1 MYYSHLENVLK
12 RGASMELSD
21 LHIFR
26 TVVREGGIVRAAQR
40 LHRVP
45 SNITTRI
52 KQLEAS
58 IGVQLFTRERHRL
71 TLSQSGERLLVYAD
85 RMLLLSEE
93 ARSVLSGTA
102 PAGVLRLGALE
113 STAASRLPA
122 ILAAYHKAYPHV
134 SVELITG
141 TNDALTAAVI
151 DRRVEAAFV
160 AEAPAT
166 KELAYQPLF
175 RECLVIISA
184 ASHAPIRRPQDVD
197 GDSVIAFPNGCY
209 YRRVLQRWLG
219 ERRLPSIRV
228 LELGSYHAIV
238 ACVASGTGIAL
249 APESVLETV
258 QHAAVTR
265 HALPKVHSDVVTPL
279 IWRASEQSPALV
291 ALRDLLVRQRST
303 AKPAKRIAAR

>member
-1 MYYSHLENVLK
+1 
-12 RGASMELSD
+12 MELSD

-26 TVVREGGIVRAAQR
+26 TVAREGGIVHAARR

-52 KQLEAS
+52 QQLEAS
-58 IGVQLFTRERHRL
+58 IGVQLFTREHNRL
-71 TLSQSGERLLVYAD
+71 ALSQSGERLLVYAD
-85 RMLLLSEE
+85 RMLRLSDE
-93 ARSVLSGTA
+93 ALGAISGTA
-102 PAGVLRLGALE
+102 PSGVLRLGALE

-122 ILAAYHKAYPHV
+122 ILAAYHNAYPKV
-134 SVELITG
+134 SIELMTG

-151 DRRVEAAFV
+151 ERRVEAAFV
-160 AEAPAT
+160 AEVPAN
-166 KELAYQPLF
+166 KALAHQPLF
-175 RECLVIISA
+175 HERLVIIA
-184 ASHAPIRRPQDVD
+184 ATSHAPIRRPQDVA

-219 ERRLPSIRV
+219 ERRLPSVRV

-279 IWRASEQSPALV
+279 VWRASEQSPALV
-291 ALRDLLVRQRST
+291 ALRDLLESQRST
-303 AKPAKRIAAR
+303 KKRTSRP

>member
-1 MYYSHLENVLK
+1 
-12 RGASMELSD
+12 MELSD

-26 TVVREGGIVRAAQR
+26 TVAREGGIVRAARR

-52 KQLEAS
+52 QQLEAS

-71 TLSQSGERLLVYAD
+71 ALSQNGERLLVYAD
-85 RMLLLSEE
+85 RMLLLSDE
-93 ARSVLSGTA
+93 ARSALAGSA
-102 PAGVLRLGALE
+102 PSGVLRLGALE
-113 STAASRLPA
+113 STTASRLPA
-122 ILAAYHKAYPHV
+122 ILAAYHKAYPDV
-134 SVELITG
+134 RVELITG

-160 AEAPAT
+160 AEAPAG
-166 KELAYQPLF
+166 KALAHQPLF
-175 RECLVIISA
+175 RERLVIISA
-184 ASHAPIRRPQDVD
+184 VGHPPIRRPRDVS
-197 GDSVIAFPNGCY
+197 GDSVIAFPNGCH

-219 ERRLPSIRV
+219 ERRLPTIRV

-249 APESVLETV
+249 APESVLATV

-265 HALPKVHSDVVTPL
+265 HALPKVHGDLVTPL
-279 IWRASEQSPALV
+279 VWRASEQSPALV
-291 ALRDLLVRQRST
+291 ALRELLARQRST
-303 AKPAKRIAAR
+303 AKRDTQVAAR

>member
-1 MYYSHLENVLK
+1 
-12 RGASMELSD
+12 MELSD

-26 TVVREGGIVRAAQR
+26 TVVREGGIVRAARR

-122 ILAAYHKAYPHV
+122 ILAAYHKAYPDV

-175 RECLVIISA
+175 RERLVIISA
-184 ASHAPIRRPQDVD
+184 ASHAPIHRPQDLE

-279 IWRASEQSPALV
+279 IWRAFEQSPALV
-291 ALRDLLVRQRST
+291 ALRELLVRPRST
-303 AKPAKRIAAR
+303 AKTAKRIAAR

>member
-1 MYYSHLENVLK
+1 
-12 RGASMELSD
+12 MELSD

-26 TVVREGGIVRAAQR
+26 TVAREGGIVRAARR

-52 KQLEAS
+52 QQLEAS
-58 IGVQLFTRERHRL
+58 MGVQLFTRERNRL
-71 TLSQSGERLLVYAD
+71 ALSQSGERLLVHAE
-85 RMLLLSEE
+85 RMLRLADE
-93 ARSVLSGTA
+93 ARDDISGAA
-102 PAGVLRLGALE
+102 PSGPLRLGALE

-122 ILAAYHKAYPHV
+122 VLAAYHKAHPDV
-134 SVELITG
+134 SVELMTG
-141 TNDALTAAVI
+141 TNDALTTAVI

-166 KELAYQPLF
+166 RELAHQPLF
-175 RECLVIISA
+175 RERLVIISA
-184 ASHAPIRRPQDVD
+184 TTHAPIRRAQDVA

-219 ERRLPSIRV
+219 ERRMPSVRV

-249 APESVLETV
+249 APESVLDTV

-265 HALPKVHSDVVTPL
+265 HPLPKVHSDVVTPL
-279 IWRASEQSPALV
+279 IWRASEQSPALM
-291 ALRDLLVRQRST
+291 ALRDLLDGQLPTDRMRT
-303 AKPAKRIAAR
+303 RA